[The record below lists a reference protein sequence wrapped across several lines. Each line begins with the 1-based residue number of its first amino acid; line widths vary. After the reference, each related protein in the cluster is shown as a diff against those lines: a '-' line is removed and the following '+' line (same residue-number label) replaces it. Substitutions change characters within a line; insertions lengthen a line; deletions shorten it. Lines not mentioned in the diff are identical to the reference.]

1 MVHDELDALA
11 LGVVTE
17 LSHIEVGVG
26 SEEVEYEL
34 LELAEP
40 VFPALVPALDEDSL
54 DVVGGCEIYVLL
66 DVLGIGGMGAVGN
79 GLGVVGD
86 AELYVGL
93 VGVAPCTA
101 SGGEH
106 LPPYSCEFLG
116 PDPVGVLY
124 GAGLV
129 EVEDQAALED
139 GGSVVGDDDGSPGCG
154 LGCLDVASVAEGV
167 RYEVGDELGAALT
180 GVLYLELHG
189 GEVDQGGLMDVDVQ
203 PAAVALEHHRGL
215 HSGHG
220 HGADAG
226 VAAAVEVR
234 VEDGNPAHG
243 RGLVDEF
250 VGVVVTGNPEG
261 GEVLVEGKLRQLVA
275 DNEVAEGLL
284 LGKLVAEAEP
294 VVEEAEADDNH
305 AVSVCLCAE
314 CSAHG
319 LAEVDGQF
327 VVVVADVA
335 LLAPDSLPGVVYGC
349 AGGAVEDEAL

>member
-1 MVHDELDALA
+1 
-11 LGVVTE
+11 
-17 LSHIEVGVG
+17 
-26 SEEVEYEL
+26 
-34 LELAEP
+34 
-40 VFPALVPALDEDSL
+40 
-54 DVVGGCEIYVLL
+54 
-66 DVLGIGGMGAVGN
+66 MGAVGY

-93 VGVAPCTA
+93 VGVAPGAA

-167 RYEVGDELGAALT
+167 RYEVGDELGAVLT

-234 VEDGNPAHG
+234 VEGGNPAHG

-261 GEVLVEGKLRQLVA
+261 GEILVECELRQLVA

-305 AVSVCLCAE
+305 AVSVRFCAE
-314 CSAHG
+314 CGTHG
-319 LAEVDGQF
+319 LAEVHGQF
-327 VVVVADVA
+327 VVVVADLF
-335 LLAPDSLPGVVYGC
+335 LLTPDGLPGVVDC
-349 AGGAVEDEAL
+349 RAGGAVQYESLTHL